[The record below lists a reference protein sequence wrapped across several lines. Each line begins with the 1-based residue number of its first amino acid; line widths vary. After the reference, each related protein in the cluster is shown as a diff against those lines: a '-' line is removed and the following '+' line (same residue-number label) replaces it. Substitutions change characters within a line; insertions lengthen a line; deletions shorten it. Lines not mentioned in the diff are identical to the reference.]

1 MDILPYM
8 IFSHEVK
15 RPFDKRSYEHRFQPD
30 RQRMKRDTFPDLV

>member
-15 RPFDKRSYEHRFQPD
+15 RPFDKRSYEHTDFNQTGRG
-30 RQRMKRDTFPDLV
+30 

>member
-15 RPFDKRSYEHRFQPD
+15 RPFDKRSYEHTDSSLIGRG
-30 RQRMKRDTFPDLV
+30 